1 MRGLWW
7 RRAALEAGLGCRALC
22 GAPTLTGATRTT
34 WIPERRIPER
44 RIPERRAET
53 AVKRFWELVL
63 WGHRTCGRQD
73 PGPGGSPAL
82 RAAGSC
88 GGRARTRLTSW
99 WSHGKPAA
107 VSVSGPHLPPH
118 AGPLQVPR
126 PSASRLSF
134 CRELGVVRSRGGA
147 GRPRRW
153 GPQTPRTHAP
163 PPALGCPRP
172 LGTVRACRCPRGA
185 DGWCP
190 TPAFCGSCW
199 PARPRP
205 LRWGLRVE
213 PGLL

>member
-1 MRGLWW
+1 MVAPGGSGGW
-7 RRAALEAGLGCRALC
+7 AGGAGLCAE
-22 GAPTLTGATRTT
+22 PPPLTGATRTT
-34 WIPERRIPER
+34 WIPER

-73 PGPGGSPAL
+73 PGPGGTPSTEGCWLL
-82 RAAGSC
+82 RGPGAC
-88 GGRARTRLTSW
+88 TRLTSW
-99 WSHGKPAA
+99 WSHGKPTA
-107 VSVSGPHLPPH
+107 VSVSGPHLPLH
-118 AGPLQVPR
+118 AGPLEVAR

-134 CRELGVVRSRGGA
+134 CTGTRCGQVSC
-147 GRPRRW
+147 RRW
-153 GPQTPRTHAP
+153 PAAEVGPADTLHARLP
-163 PPALGCPRP
+163 PTLGCPRP

-185 DGWCP
+185 DGRCP

-199 PARPRP
+199 LARPRP